1 MPSKPRFDTSVARRL
16 AARRVDESSLRAVAA
31 EIGLSKSGLDHFLK
45 GREPY
50 AKTRVKLAA
59 WLMRQAHPTA
69 ESIRAGDVD
78 AAIALL
84 DRYMNAVGS
93 DGARE
98 QRVREVADRLFRES
112 PDTPPRKLRR

>member
-1 MPSKPRFDTSVARRL
+1 MPSKPYFDTDAVRRL
-16 AARRVDESSLRAVAA
+16 AAARVDESSLRAVAD

-59 WLMRQAHPTA
+59 WLMRQKHPTSD
-69 ESIRAGDVD
+69 SIRAGEVD

-84 DRYMNAVGS
+84 DRYMNSVGT
-93 DGARE
+93 DTVRDR
-98 QRVREVADRLFRES
+98 RVREVADRLFS
-112 PDTPPRKLRR
+112 NVTPNSARKARR